1 MSIGSRMRE
10 RREELGITQPEL
22 ADMLGITKGAVS
34 NYETGANTPK
44 AAMMYKIFKVLKCD
58 ANFLYQDYLEES
70 KSTML
75 PPEERRVLHLYRELN
90 AEGKEKLIDYA
101 DDLVQSR
108 KYIKSSPHV
117 LDEESK
123 KGGISDVV

>member
-44 AAMMYKIFKVLKCD
+44 ASMMYKIFKVLKCD
-58 ANFLYQDYLEES
+58 ANYLYQDDLAES
-70 KSTML
+70 ESSML
-75 PPEERRVLHLYRELN
+75 PQDERNILRMYRALN

-101 DDLVQSR
+101 DDLVQSK
-108 KYIKSSPHV
+108 KYIKSGENLV
-117 LDEESK
+117 IQK
-123 KGGISDVV
+123 KA

>member
-44 AAMMYKIFKVLKCD
+44 ASMMYKIFKVLKCD
-58 ANFLYQDYLEES
+58 ANYLYQDDLAES
-70 KSTML
+70 ESSML
-75 PPEERRVLHLYRELN
+75 PQDERNILRMYRSLN

-101 DDLVQSR
+101 DDLVQSK
-108 KYIKSSPHV
+108 KYIKSGENLV
-117 LDEESK
+117 IQK
-123 KGGISDVV
+123 KA